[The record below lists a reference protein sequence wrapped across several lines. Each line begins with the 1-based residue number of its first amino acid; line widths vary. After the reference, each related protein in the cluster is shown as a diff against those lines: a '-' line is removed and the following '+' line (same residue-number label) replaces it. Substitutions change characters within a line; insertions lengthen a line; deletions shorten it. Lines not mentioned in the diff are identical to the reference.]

1 MNNINLMKM
10 FLAMG
15 DTTEQTIQE
24 RIAYQER
31 IVFATPGIIKPR
43 DWDKLSDEIKLDR
56 LTKMQEI

>member
-1 MNNINLMKM
+1 MKM

-15 DTTEQTIQE
+15 DTTEQTTQE